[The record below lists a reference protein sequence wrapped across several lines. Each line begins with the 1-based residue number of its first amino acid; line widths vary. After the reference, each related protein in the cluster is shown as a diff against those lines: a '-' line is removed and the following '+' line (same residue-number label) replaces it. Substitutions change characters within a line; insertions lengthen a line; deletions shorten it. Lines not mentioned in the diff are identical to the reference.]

1 MSMSRYIDADTGPEP
16 EKARDANAAS
26 ADAASAD
33 AADDAEMLT
42 ELAGIG
48 MRLVRLVETNVEAK
62 LAQDSAADLGRVD
75 QIFARLSRSI
85 RQTLALKAK
94 LAEMRRKRG
103 AATETEMRQSQAAE
117 ARQRW
122 RKARVERAVAET
134 IEAGR
139 GDAENLLSDLYERLL
154 DPDIEA
160 DLAMGSI
167 GEMVAGLCDD
177 LGIKPDREIWKDKG
191 WYLTEGW
198 NARLPKP
205 EPAPPEPQEPIP
217 IEVRRQRSL
226 AAIEAVM
233 AASHGIPPPWP
244 PRPPDDG

>member
-1 MSMSRYIDADTGPEP
+1 MTMADTYSALTRTTGPEP
-16 EKARDANAAS
+16 ERARDGCAAS
-26 ADAASAD
+26 AE
-33 AADDAEMLT
+33 AADDAQMLT

-48 MRLVRLVETNVEAK
+48 IRLVRLVEANVEAK
-62 LAQDSAADLGRVD
+62 LAQDPAADLGRAD
-75 QIFARLSRSI
+75 QMFARLSRSI

-94 LAEMRRKRG
+94 LAEMGRKRT
-103 AATETEMRQSQAAE
+103 AASETEQADIV
-117 ARQRW
+117 RRD
-122 RKARVERAVAET
+122 RRRARVERAVAET
-134 IEAGR
+134 IEAAGSSDR
-139 GDAENLLSDLYERLL
+139 ENLLSDLYERLL

-160 DLAMGSI
+160 DLATGSI

-177 LGIKPDREIWKDKG
+177 LGIKPYREIWKTKG

-198 NARLPKP
+198 QSRIPKP
-205 EPAPPEPQEPIP
+205 EPTPPEPQEP

-233 AASHGIPPPWP
+233 AASHGIMPPYP

>member
-1 MSMSRYIDADTGPEP
+1 MSMSRDIDADTGPEP
-16 EKARDANAAS
+16 ERVRDAK
-26 ADAASAD
+26 

-48 MRLVRLVETNVEAK
+48 MRLARLVEANVEAK
-62 LAQDSAADLGRVD
+62 LAQDPAADLGRVD
-75 QIFARLSRSI
+75 QMFARLSRSI

-94 LAEMRRKRG
+94 LAEMGRKQTT
-103 AATETEMRQSQAAE
+103 AVETEGQQRQAAE

-122 RKARVERAVAET
+122 RKARVERAVVET

-167 GEMVAGLCDD
+167 GEIVAGICDD
-177 LGIKPDREIWKDKG
+177 LGIKPDRKIWQDKG

-198 NARLPKP
+198 HSRLGKP
-205 EPAPPEPQEPIP
+205 QPAPAEPKESL
-217 IEVRRQRSL
+217 EVMRDRTI
-226 AAIEAVM
+226 AEIEAVM
-233 AASHGIPPPWP
+233 ASHAMPPPYP
-244 PRPPDDG
+244 AKPPDDG

>member
-1 MSMSRYIDADTGPEP
+1 MSVTRDIAADTGPEP
-16 EKARDANAAS
+16 ERARDAK
-26 ADAASAD
+26 AASAD
-33 AADDAEMLT
+33 AADDAEMLS

-62 LAQDSAADLGRVD
+62 LARDPAADLGRVD
-75 QIFARLSRSI
+75 QMFARLSRSI

-94 LAEMRRKRG
+94 LAEMRQKR
-103 AATETEMRQSQAAE
+103 ATASETEMRQRQAAE
-117 ARQRW
+117 ARQHW
-122 RKARVERAVAET
+122 RKTRVERAVAET
-134 IEAGR
+134 IAAAPSDR
-139 GDAENLLSDLYERLL
+139 ENLLSDLYERLL

-160 DLAMGSI
+160 DLAEGSI
-167 GEMVAGLCDD
+167 GEMVAGICDD
-177 LGIKPDREIWKDKG
+177 LGIKPDREIWKHKG

-198 NARLPKP
+198 NSRLPKP
-205 EPAPPEPQEPIP
+205 EPAPAEPQEP

-233 AASHGIPPPWP
+233 AASHGIMPPYP